1 MNHSKKNKLTN
12 NTSCKSDLNIDKSFF
27 GEESLLI
34 DSSALLSNL
43 KFGQSVHYDSSKQGW
58 VVEQNLEDIIMNL
71 RDRATEKRFENME
84 FAVDEKG
91 RPDGIKNKQ
100 EMILTIASDIAES
113 ISEMVFEE
121 VKQILEKD
129 DWVDTKAMEML
140 KESMED

>member
-1 MNHSKKNKLTN
+1 MNHSNDEEAKNFFKGQSIIDVAKLTN
-12 NTSCKSDLNIDKSFF
+12 
-27 GEESLLI
+27 
-34 DSSALLSNL
+34 NL
-43 KFGQSVHYDSSKQGW
+43 KFGQSVHYDSIKQNW
-58 VVEQNLEDIIMNL
+58 VVEQSLEDLI
-71 RDRATEKRFENME
+71 DEFKDKATEKRFENME

>member
-1 MNHSKKNKLTN
+1 MNHSN
-12 NTSCKSDLNIDKSFF
+12 DEEAKSFF
-27 GEESLLI
+27 TGERLI
-34 DSSALLSNL
+34 DGAMLTNNL
-43 KFGQSVHYDSSKQGW
+43 KFGQSVHYDSIKQDW
-58 VVEQNLEDIIMNL
+58 VVEQSLEGLIDEL
-71 RDRATEKRFENME
+71 KDKATEKRFENME

>member
-1 MNHSKKNKLTN
+1 MNHSN
-12 NTSCKSDLNIDKSFF
+12 DEEAKSFF
-27 GEESLLI
+27 TGERLI
-34 DSSALLSNL
+34 DGAMLTNNL
-43 KFGQSVHYDSSKQGW
+43 KFGQSVHYDSIKQDW
-58 VVEQNLEDIIMNL
+58 VVESSLEDLIDEL
-71 RDRATEKRFENME
+71 KDKATEKRFENME

>member
-1 MNHSKKNKLTN
+1 MNHSNEEEA
-12 NTSCKSDLNIDKSFF
+12 KSFF
-27 GEESLLI
+27 TGGGLMDVAMLTNS
-34 DSSALLSNL
+34 L
-43 KFGQSVHYDSSKQGW
+43 KFGQSVHYDSIKQDW
-58 VVEQNLEDIIMNL
+58 VVEQSLEDLIDEL
-71 RDRATEKRFENME
+71 KDKATEKRFENME

-91 RPDGIKNKQ
+91 KPDGIKNKQ

>member
-1 MNHSKKNKLTN
+1 MNHSNEEEA
-12 NTSCKSDLNIDKSFF
+12 KSFF
-27 GEESLLI
+27 TGGGLI
-34 DSSALLSNL
+34 DGAMLTDSL
-43 KFGQSVHYDSSKQGW
+43 KFGQSVHYDSIKQDW
-58 VVEQNLEDIIMNL
+58 VVEQSLEGLIDEL
-71 RDRATEKRFENME
+71 KDKATEKRFENME